1 MATKPSMKSIKES
14 IDSFR
19 DDCKNTV
26 AQLQQ
31 DLLAIKDTVIKN
43 LLDENKGLKERVK
56 SLEENYDEHQD
67 HIIDIEKQRQA
78 LEQYNLEISW
88 IPNNISD
95 EVLET
100 KCIEILEAVD
110 ISVDNSE
117 IEACHRLPTNWRK
130 KNKPKTVIVKF
141 TNRKF
146 VEAACSKNNREKL
159 KSCNKIELGF
169 AENTELFFNENLST
183 YFQHLSW
190 MCRVLKRKKLITGSW
205 FHGGKLYYK
214 VSDTSKPV
222 RVMHSSE
229 LIYDFPD
236 IVFE

>member
-1 MATKPSMKSIKES
+1 MSAKPSMKSMQES

-19 DDCKNTV
+19 DDYKNTV

-43 LLDENKGLKERVK
+43 LLDENKRLKERVK

-67 HIIDIEKQRQA
+67 CINDIEKQSQA
-78 LEQYNLEISW
+78 LEQYTHRNNLEISG
-88 IPNNISD
+88 IPNKIS
-95 EVLET
+95 EEALET

-117 IEACHRLPTNWRK
+117 IESCHRLSTNRRNK
-130 KNKPKTVIVKF
+130 SKPKTVIVKF

-146 VEAACSKNNREKL
+146 VEAVCSKNNREKL

-169 AENTELFFNENLST
+169 A
-183 YFQHLSW
+183 
-190 MCRVLKRKKLITGSW
+190 
-205 FHGGKLYYK
+205 
-214 VSDTSKPV
+214 
-222 RVMHSSE
+222 
-229 LIYDFPD
+229 
-236 IVFE
+236 

>member
-1 MATKPSMKSIKES
+1 MSTKPSMKSIQES
-14 IDSFR
+14 TDSFR
-19 DDCKNTV
+19 DDYKNTV

-43 LLDENKGLKERVK
+43 LLDENKGLQERVK
-56 SLEENYDEHQD
+56 LLEENNDEHQD
-67 HIIDIEKQRQA
+67 HFIDIEKQSQA
-78 LEQYNLEISW
+78 LEQYTRRNNLEISG

-95 EVLET
+95 EALET

-117 IEACHRLPTNWRK
+117 IEACHRLPTNRRN

-146 VEAACSKNNREKL
+146 VEAACSENNRERL

-169 AENTELFFNENLST
+169 AENTELFFNENL
-183 YFQHLSW
+183 YIFP
-190 MCRVLKRKKLITGSW
+190 
-205 FHGGKLYYK
+205 
-214 VSDTSKPV
+214 TSILDV
-222 RVMHSSE
+222 
-229 LIYDFPD
+229 
-236 IVFE
+236 